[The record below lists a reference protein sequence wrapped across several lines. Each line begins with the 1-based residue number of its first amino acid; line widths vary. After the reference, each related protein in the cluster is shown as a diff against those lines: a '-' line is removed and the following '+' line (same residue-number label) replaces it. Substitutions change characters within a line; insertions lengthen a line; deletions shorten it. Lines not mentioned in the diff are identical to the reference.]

1 MSTDCT
7 KQKTQT
13 TPYPQRLLGRKYI
26 ASYFIIL
33 TEQNENNS
41 IEMDLFQDNLANR
54 HKLYSTGCR
63 NLSI

>member
-1 MSTDCT
+1 MLD
-7 KQKTQT
+7 
-13 TPYPQRLLGRKYI
+13 PQRLLGKKFI

-33 TEQNENNS
+33 TEWNENNS

-54 HKLYSTGCR
+54 YKLYLTGSK